1 MAYIFIFSGVF
12 PRTEVLHLMKFDL
25 TILDLMF
32 YSFSHVLSTKAAYL
46 KIMDI
51 FCNVFFLKF

>member
-32 YSFSHVLSTKAAYL
+32 YFFHVFYLQKLPTLRLWIFSAMFSF
-46 KIMDI
+46 
-51 FCNVFFLKF
+51 